1 MYFRFMD
8 DIMFFHNGP
17 MEACRYCSSDAADSN
32 VPRCLMR
39 PILEDGGHQDESF
52 LRGVPGAESAMR
64 HCLVQRQLRSH
75 RTETANEVRATAV
88 DSQVHLKERGSS
100 RDVGGPLN
108 ICVSAQRLK
117 NSAAGVDEFTE

>member
-1 MYFRFMD
+1 MRLCVCPSAYLRNYSSSIHQIFYAFYLYVWLGLRLAALRYVMYFRFMD
-8 DIMFFHNGP
+8 DVMFCHNGP

-64 HCLVQRQLRSH
+64 HCLVQ
-75 RTETANEVRATAV
+75 
-88 DSQVHLKERGSS
+88 
-100 RDVGGPLN
+100 
-108 ICVSAQRLK
+108 
-117 NSAAGVDEFTE
+117 